1 MNLININAACGT
13 YDKFPDFI
21 CIQFLVL
28 TFYAIFPLIEFEM
41 FERFDCL
48 QTSGSLHA

>member
-21 CIQFLVL
+21 CIQFLVF
-28 TFYAIFPLIEFEM
+28 TFYALIEFEM